1 MQIDFHFA
9 TTYVVARIAGFNQH
23 DAEIIA
29 YSSQYVD
36 DSTTSGFLRFDNGM
50 RYYREATAHPLL
62 DLDNLDNDESTKSWL
77 PFHFLPGNEL
87 QMDKAPKDATF
98 IQRLICRPN
107 SPIAQAMMKRVIEVK
122 DRPHALHRLVIASHV
137 FVDTFA
143 HQGFVGQKLE
153 LNNAAEI
160 KDHESNHLP
169 AMPLPPIGHG
179 IVSTYPDR
187 PFLKWS
193 YTDSDGKHI
202 IRDNPIDFTTAADEL
217 CKHYQRYLI
226 GDFEADVPGL
236 QERKASIF
244 NTLIENTATSEETRL
259 NEWIKLISSNHF
271 GFGEEK
277 IHYIGKGLNSWKHEA
292 LGDQYLD
299 WLNKAEANAT
309 NHPEK
314 FNLLDRIGATLSH
327 GVHTFEAHTTK
338 MPDLEQVEY
347 KFNPAF
353 LTSNYKLFHDAAADQ
368 RHDLTTKIFPKFGI
382 YAG

>member
-50 RYYREATAHPLL
+50 RYYRAATAHPLY
-62 DLDNLDNDESTKSWL
+62 DPDNFNNDESTKSWL

-87 QMDKAPKDATF
+87 QTGTAPEDAAFTKH
-98 IQRLICRPN
+98 LICRPN
-107 SPIAQAMMKRVIEVK
+107 SPVARAMMKRVIEVK
-122 DRPHALHRLVIASHV
+122 DRPHALHRLGIASHV

-160 KDHESNHLP
+160 KDHDSNYLP

-193 YTDSDGKHI
+193 YTDSHGNHI
-202 IRDNPIDFTTAADEL
+202 IRDNPTDFTTAADEL

-236 QERKASIF
+236 DAHSSTLYQTLA
-244 NTLIENTATSEETRL
+244 NTTSANEEQRLEEWVNLIRN
-259 NEWIKLISSNHF
+259 NHF
-271 GFGEEK
+271 GFGKED
-277 IHYIGKGLNSWKHEA
+277 IQYVGKGLNSWKHLA
-292 LGDQYLD
+292 LGEQYLD
-299 WLNKAEANAT
+299 WLNNAEAFTKQN
-309 NHPEK
+309 PEQ
-314 FNLLDRIGATLSH
+314 FNFLSRVGATLSK
-327 GVHTFEAHTTK
+327 GVHMIEAHIVK
-338 MPDLEQVEY
+338 IPDLEHVEY
-347 KFNPAF
+347 KFTPTF

>member
-9 TTYVVARIAGFNQH
+9 TTYVVARLAGFNQH

-36 DSTTSGFLRFDNGM
+36 DSTTTGFLRFDNGM
-50 RYYREATAHPLL
+50 RYYREATAHPLY

-87 QMDKAPKDATF
+87 QPDKAPEDATF
-98 IQRLICRPN
+98 IQHLVCRPN

-122 DRPHALHRLVIASHV
+122 DRPHALHRLGIASHV

-143 HQGFVGQKLE
+143 HQGFVGQRTNM
-153 LNNAAEI
+153 NNASEI
-160 KDHESNHLP
+160 IDSTRSKLKENILP
-169 AMPLPPIGHG
+169 NVGHAR
-179 IVSTYPDR
+179 VDTYPDR
-187 PFLKWS
+187 PYLRWQ
-193 YTDSDGKHI
+193 YTDSRGQNI
-202 IRDNPIDFTTAADEL
+202 ERDNPSDFIKAADEL
-217 CKHYQRYLI
+217 CKHYQRYRLA
-226 GDFEADVPGL
+226 DPEADVPGL
-236 QERKASIF
+236 QEQKTAILQVLVEKQSV
-244 NTLIENTATSEETRL
+244 NENHRL
-259 NEWIKLISSNHF
+259 NQWIKLVGNNHF

-277 IHYIGKGLNSWKHEA
+277 LHYIGKGANSWKHKA

-299 WLNKAEANAT
+299 WLNKAEANTT

-314 FNLLDRIGATLSH
+314 FNLFDRIGATLSH
-327 GVHTFEAHTTK
+327 GIHKIEAHTVK
-338 MPDLEQVEY
+338 MPDLEHIEY
-347 KFNPAF
+347 KFNPEF